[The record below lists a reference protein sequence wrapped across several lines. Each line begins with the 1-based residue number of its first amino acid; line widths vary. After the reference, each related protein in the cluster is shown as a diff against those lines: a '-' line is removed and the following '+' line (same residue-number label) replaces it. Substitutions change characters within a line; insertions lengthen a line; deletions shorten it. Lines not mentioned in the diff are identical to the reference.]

1 MDMYGLDSARA
12 QGNAMTKDNALYN
25 ENILSARDR
34 INNALDSQKITAEG
48 NARGQAST
56 DLQDKVIYSVKD
68 AISGATGVGSVGRFG
83 ESAAA
88 FNRAKGAGL
97 GNLSAAYRSQRA
109 LARGDVDKTFGP
121 ATQVGDKAI
130 APVATKTVAGVNMI
144 QTDREVSAGGLRG
157 ALGRTKTQSVF
168 LPDRGQFPAGNAR
181 GASIPDS
188 QRSVLVGGPTD
199 VPDDPP
205 TAPAG
210 APATSAAPAAP
221 APAATPASRVNNRAR
236 TNEPAAS
243 NANTP
248 KVTDTKLSATDELS
262 NRVLTTTDKIKKGA
276 GIAST
281 GLRTV
286 GDIGG
291 AIGTYEMFKNGFTK
305 NASGGT
311 DRLNEVSQIAG
322 AVGTGLD
329 IVGAFIPALEPIG
342 QLAQVVGAVA
352 DTIDQHEKDDADT
365 TAANKSV
372 TDVAGTKASELAA
385 LPKLRAQNAPVNT
398 MVSSGLVGSQSQHIA
413 TATTGSGAF

>member
-12 QGNAMTKDNALYN
+12 QGNAMTRDNSLYN

-34 INNALDSQKITAEG
+34 INNTLDSQKITAEG

-68 AISGATGVGSVGRFG
+68 AISGATGVGSLARFG

-181 GASIPDS
+181 AAAIPDS

-205 TAPAG
+205 TAPAT
-210 APATSAAPAAP
+210 AAAPAAP

-262 NRVLTTTDKIKKGA
+262 NRVLTTTDRLKKGA

-281 GLRTV
+281 GLRAV
-286 GDIGG
+286 GDVGG

-305 NASGGT
+305 NASGGI

-322 AVGTGLD
+322 TVGTGLD

-372 TDVAGTKASELAA
+372 TDVAGTKASQLAA
-385 LPKLRAQNAPVNT
+385 LPKLRAQTAPVNT